1 MVELLLPPFRLP
13 SPGFYLLGAFTA
25 LYLAD
30 ETMYCMASLLLIF
43 SGSAHQLSF
52 GCTSQL
58 DSKWGSTPLF
68 AAHCFFA
75 DFLSM
80 EGPAGQEAIVT
91 PWTVEGDVDYDKLI
105 KHFGCQAIDERVLD
119 RIERLTGTKPHHF
132 LRRGIFFSHR
142 DLNLILDAYEKGEPF
157 YLYTGR
163 GPSSES
169 MHIGH
174 LIPFMF
180 TKWLQ
185 DTFQVPLVIQ
195 LTDDEKFFFKDVTL
209 EEIDKMTTEN
219 LKDIIAFGFDP
230 NLTFIFRDFE
240 YVGKMYRIV
249 ARVEKAYTAS
259 QVRGCFGFKMEDN
272 CGRWMFPA
280 IQAAP
285 SFSAAFPH
293 IFPLGKGN
301 VFCMIPQAI
310 DQDPY
315 FRLTR
320 DVAPRMGF
328 LKPAVIHSKF
338 FPGLSGSKGKM
349 SSSTGAA
356 VFLTDTPKMIKD
368 KISKH
373 AFSGGGADKKEQ
385 LLLGANTNVDIP
397 VQWLRFFLED
407 DEELK
412 RLQKDYMLGRIMTG
426 DVKKVLIQTLT
437 NIVTTHQEARK
448 RVTDADAEL
457 FTAVRLMG
465 PAKEAAESK

>member
-1 MVELLLPPFRLP
+1 MEDP
-13 SPGFYLLGAFTA
+13 
-25 LYLAD
+25 
-30 ETMYCMASLLLIF
+30 
-43 SGSAHQLSF
+43 
-52 GCTSQL
+52 
-58 DSKWGSTPLF
+58 
-68 AAHCFFA
+68 AA
-75 DFLSM
+75 
-80 EGPAGQEAIVT
+80 PEAIVT
-91 PWTVEGDVDYDKLI
+91 PWTVEGDVNYEKLI
-105 KHFGCQAIDERVLD
+105 KDFGCQSIDERLLERV
-119 RIERLTGTKPHHF
+119 ERLTGKKPHHF

-142 DLNLILDAYEKGEPF
+142 DLGLILDAYEKGQPF

-169 MHIGH
+169 MHVGH

-185 DTFQVPLVIQ
+185 ETFQVPLVIQ
-195 LTDDEKFFFKDVTL
+195 LTDDEKFYFKDLTM
-209 EEIDKMTTEN
+209 EEIDKMTAEN
-219 LKDIIAFGFDP
+219 LKDIIALGFDP
-230 NLTFIFRDFE
+230 SLTFIFKNLD
-240 YVGKMYRIV
+240 YLGQMYRVV
-249 ARVEKAYTAS
+249 ARIEKAYTAS

-293 IFPLGKGN
+293 IFPLGRGN
-301 VFCMIPQAI
+301 VFCLIPQAI

-320 DVAPRMGF
+320 DVAPRLGY

-349 SSSTGAA
+349 SSSVGAA

-368 KISKH
+368 KINKH

-385 LLLGANTNVDIP
+385 LLLGGNTNVDVA

-407 DEELK
+407 DEELE
-412 RLQKDYMLGRIMTG
+412 RIQRDYMLGRIMTG
-426 DVKKVLIQTLT
+426 DVKKTLVQVLTG
-437 NIVTTHQEARK
+437 IVTAHQEARK
-448 RVTDADAEL
+448 KVTDADADL
-457 FTAVRLMG
+457 FTSTRLMG
-465 PAKEAAESK
+465 PAKEVAEAGK